1 MHKMSINGLTLYFR
15 PEEPETA
22 ELVRHAW
29 AKSAR
34 LIREHWGLA
43 TPEDCRVYIMT
54 SWLDFMARSPTWP
67 WKLLLAVTLPLW
79 VLRVNRTW
87 ALAGGWAQQYGRR
100 RAVGVKPPRLLQQA
114 DRKLGDRIFV
124 RNESLN
130 EKVQSITCH
139 ELTHAFT
146 SHLKL
151 PTWLREG
158 LAMVMVDRFFER
170 ATVQHETL
178 AMLTCRSDHL
188 SAGGRQKLRVRD
200 EERLLYVYVRGYW
213 LTRYLE
219 ETQPGL
225 LKDLLVRRYRH
236 DELERQ
242 IATACG
248 KGLEAFWAEIDSVMV
263 AHFERRDSAR

>member
-1 MHKMSINGLTLYFR
+1 MLHPINGLTLYFH
-15 PEEPETA
+15 PEDQETA
-22 ELVRHAW
+22 ELVRQAC

-34 LIREHWGLA
+34 LMREHWGLA
-43 TPEDCRVYIMT
+43 TPQDCRIYIMT
-54 SWLDFMARSPTWP
+54 SWLDFMVRSPPWP

-79 VLRVNRTW
+79 ALRAKRVW
-87 ALAGGWAQQYGRR
+87 ALAGGWAQRYGQRR
-100 RAVGVKPPRLLQQA
+100 TVGVKPPRLLQQV

-124 RNESLN
+124 RNENLD

-146 SHLKL
+146 SHLNL

-158 LAMVMVDRFFER
+158 LAMVMVDRFFEK
-170 ATVQHETL
+170 ATVQHGTL
-178 AMLTCRSDHL
+178 AMMACRSDRL
-188 SAGGRQKLRVRD
+188 SAGERQKLRVRD
-200 EERLLYVYVRGYW
+200 EESLLYVYARGYW

-219 ETQPGL
+219 ETRPGL
-225 LKDLLVRRYRH
+225 LRNLLARRYRH

-242 IATACG
+242 IATAYG
-248 KGLEAFWAEIDSVMV
+248 KGLEAFWADIDSVMV